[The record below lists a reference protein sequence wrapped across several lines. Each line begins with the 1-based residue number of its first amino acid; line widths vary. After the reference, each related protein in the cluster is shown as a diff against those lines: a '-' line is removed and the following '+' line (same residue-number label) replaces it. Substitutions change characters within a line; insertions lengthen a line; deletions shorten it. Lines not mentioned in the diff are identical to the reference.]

1 MKTTREANEMT
12 NTLELVEAELQHV
25 QGANGVSYAYRR
37 LGRVNQGVPLVFLQ
51 HFRGDIDNWD
61 PALVDPIAAERDVIL
76 FDNAGIG
83 ASTGVVPSTVA
94 EMAEGAISFIEALG
108 FAQVDLFGFSLGG
121 FVAQAIALS
130 RPAIAR
136 RLVLAGTGPQGAAGL
151 GAWSQDVADRLV
163 LKAQPGGEDL
173 LYVFYA
179 HTPSSQ
185 GAGQASL
192 GRIFQRQSGRD
203 TGVSLAAKDAQ
214 YEAIVAWGEPDGQ
227 VAQRLATIAQP
238 TLILQGDND
247 IMIPTEASRTL
258 AEYIPNARITV
269 FADASHG
276 SIFQYAPEAAD
287 QTVAFLAD

>member
-1 MKTTREANEMT
+1 MT

-25 QGANGVSYAYRR
+25 QGANGVTYAYRR
-37 LGRVNQGVPLVFLQ
+37 LGRVNEGVPLVFLQ

-61 PALVDPIAAERDVIL
+61 PALVNPIAAERDVIL

-83 ASTGVVPSTVA
+83 ASTGAVPGTVA
-94 EMAEGAISFIEALG
+94 EMAAGAVSFIDALG
-108 FAQVDLFGFSLGG
+108 YAQVDVFGFSLGG
-121 FVAQAIALS
+121 FVAQAVALS
-130 RPAIAR
+130 RPSLVR
-136 RLVLAGTGPQGAAGL
+136 RLVLAGTGPQGEAGM
-151 GAWSQDVADRLV
+151 GAWSQDVVDRLV

-203 TGVSLAAKDAQ
+203 SGVSLAARDAQ
-214 YEAIVAWGEPDGQ
+214 YEAIVAWGKPDGQ

-247 IMIPTEASRTL
+247 IMIPTAASRTL
-258 AEYIPNARITV
+258 AECIPNARITI
-269 FADASHG
+269 FPDASHG
-276 SIFQYAPEAAD
+276 SIFQYANDAAA
-287 QTVAFLAD
+287 QTVAFLAE